1 MGSPITFSGFNNIDF
16 TSVLNAIMTQE
27 SRPLTA
33 LQTQQR
39 SLQATDSNYATLAT
53 KLGTLQSAASS
64 LASSTGLLT
73 HAVTVSDTT
82 ALSATATSS
91 AIEGRYEVK
100 VTELARAQT
109 TKSLSTAPDADTTI
123 VATGGDPGHAPARAT
138 YEKAGFTGC
147 PQVWYAKLLA

>member
-1 MGSPITFSGFNNIDF
+1 MAAVTFSGFNNIDF

-82 ALSATATSS
+82 ALSAFLKR
-91 AIEGRYEVK
+91 EG
-100 VTELARAQT
+100 
-109 TKSLSTAPDADTTI
+109 
-123 VATGGDPGHAPARAT
+123 
-138 YEKAGFTGC
+138 
-147 PQVWYAKLLA
+147 